1 MEVLAPAGSKDSLKA
16 ALLGGADAV
25 YLSGKM
31 FGARRFA
38 PNFSD
43 SEIKAAIRAA
53 HDRGVKV
60 YVTVNTLVKQAE
72 LPLAFSYLDTL
83 SSMEPDAVIVQDR
96 GLMRMIKEN
105 FPLAIHTST
114 QMGVHSVDDA
124 RWHGRRAPRGPSWR
138 GSSACQRWRG

>member
-25 YLSGKM
+25 YLGGKL

-43 SEIKAAIRAA
+43 SEIKAAIKAA

-60 YVTVNTLVKQAE
+60 YVTVNTLVKQSE
-72 LPLAFSYLDTL
+72 LSIAFPYIDNL
-83 SSMEPDAVIVQDR
+83 SSMEADAIIVQDR
-96 GLMRMIKEN
+96 GLMRMIRDNKCVH
-105 FPLAIHTST
+105 AST
-114 QMGVHSVDDA
+114 QMILSGRCRVGEEAGAERGRSRA
-124 RWHGRRAPRGPSWR
+124 RA
-138 GSSACQRWRG
+138 